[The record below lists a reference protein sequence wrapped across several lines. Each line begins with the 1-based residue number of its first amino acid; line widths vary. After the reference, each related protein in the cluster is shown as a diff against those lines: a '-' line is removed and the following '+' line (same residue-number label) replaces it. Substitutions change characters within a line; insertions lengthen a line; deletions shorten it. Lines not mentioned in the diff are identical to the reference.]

1 MKRPD
6 QHLGPRV
13 EPQPRRTSHLK
24 QAGKLPAG
32 LLERVKEETLAAAWF
47 AALGEALTEGDR
59 ADADAYARALGLGA
73 LRVVQARNWPEAE
86 RVLKAPDWSHAWWD
100 REEAL
105 RRRLL
110 SDAEARYP
118 ERELWTALTELT
130 TEAGE
135 IVHGKAATAAARMGD
150 AAKASI
156 HVAAG
161 AAAQA
166 AYQLALA
173 RLAGDAASPFESK
186 FRLFAA
192 GRWPLGVVG
201 STLVVF

>member
-1 MKRPD
+1 
-6 QHLGPRV
+6 
-13 EPQPRRTSHLK
+13 
-24 QAGKLPAG
+24 
-32 LLERVKEETLAAAWF
+32 
-47 AALGEALTEGDR
+47 
-59 ADADAYARALGLGA
+59 
-73 LRVVQARNWPEAE
+73 
-86 RVLKAPDWSHAWWD
+86 VLKAPDWSPAWWD

-105 RRRLL
+105 RQRLL
-110 SDAEARYP
+110 TDAEARYC

-130 TEAGE
+130 TEAGDV
-135 IVHGKAATAAARMGD
+135 VHGKAATAAARMGD
-150 AAKASI
+150 AAKASV

-201 STLVVF
+201 STLVLF

>member
-1 MKRPD
+1 MSVATCPLASL
-6 QHLGPRV
+6 LGQLRGEIRV
-13 EPQPRRTSHLK
+13 
-24 QAGKLPAG
+24 
-32 LLERVKEETLAAAWF
+32 AAWF
-47 AALGEALTEGDR
+47 AALGESLTEGDR
-59 ADADAYARALGLGA
+59 ADADTYVTTLGLEA
-73 LRVVQARNWPEAE
+73 LSLGQAHDWREAE

-110 SDAEARYP
+110 ADAEARYR

-130 TEAGE
+130 TDAGE
-135 IVHGKAATAAARMGD
+135 IVHGKAAAAAARMGG

-201 STLVVF
+201 TTLILF